1 MKKLL
6 VAAGILGLAFAGP
19 AQLHS
24 AEPRKPAA
32 PASAPASASESEEA
46 AEVATK
52 PKRPLPYHGVV
63 SKVNLTAKTFTITTK
78 AGKDHVFTVTEK
90 TQFLKDDAPAKFEDL
105 KRNEAIRGSR
115 LKLGENQWEALK
127 VIIGAKEKAS

>member
-6 VAAGILGLAFAGP
+6 VLAAVFGFAVTAP
-19 AQLHS
+19 LTAYS
-24 AEPRKPAA
+24 AEPKT
-32 PASAPASASESEEA
+32 PASPATKSASEESG
-46 AEVATK
+46 EVSAK
-52 PKRPLPYHGVV
+52 SKRPLPYHGVV
-63 SKVNLTAKTFTITTK
+63 SKVNPAAKTFTITTK

-90 TQFLKDDAPAKFEDL
+90 TQFLKDDAAAKFEDV
-105 KRNEAIRGSR
+105 KKNDAIRGSR